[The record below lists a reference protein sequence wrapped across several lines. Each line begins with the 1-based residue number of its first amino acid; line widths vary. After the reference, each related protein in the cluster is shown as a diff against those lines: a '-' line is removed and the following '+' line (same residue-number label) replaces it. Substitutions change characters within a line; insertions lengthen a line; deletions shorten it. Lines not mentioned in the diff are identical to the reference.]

1 MATQGYRLGGTL
13 TVGRFSGPRWTVLFV
28 GTLLAL
34 LTGCSGATST
44 GVSSPAPTT
53 SAVSTT
59 SSTPTTT
66 SVAKPGLPT
75 YSEVVATYPGGVDK
89 CDSTVVSLAGKR
101 FTLTAGS
108 RLDFRCYGT
117 KVTVTQST
125 SVGGTT
131 YKAGTKLTVDA
142 KMNWVPVSSWD

>member
-13 TVGRFSGPRWTVLFV
+13 AVGRFSGPRWTVLFV

-44 GVSSPAPTT
+44 GVSSPAP
-53 SAVSTT
+53 
-59 SSTPTTT
+59 TT

-108 RLDFRCYGT
+108 RLNFRCYGT

>member
-89 CDSTVVSLAGKR
+89 CDTVVSLAGTR
-101 FTLTAGS
+101 ITLTAGS
-108 RLDFRCYGT
+108 LLNFRCYGT
-117 KVTVTQST
+117 KITVTQST
-125 SVGGTT
+125 SIGGTT

-142 KMNWVPVSSWD
+142 KMNLVPVSSWD